1 MANKQITRAEAL
13 RDIASIRDRL
23 LTLKEH
29 MEPLPYALAQQVNI
43 CLHSLRTLEDQVR
56 RHYRHGEELP

>member
-13 RDIASIRDRL
+13 RDIGAIRDRL

-29 MEPLPYALAQQVNI
+29 MEPLPYGLAQQLNI
-43 CLHSLRTLEDQVR
+43 CLHSLRTFEDQVR
-56 RHYRHGEELP
+56 RHYRHDEESP

>member
-43 CLHSLRTLEDQVR
+43 CLHSLRTFEDQVR

>member
-13 RDIASIRDRL
+13 RDIGSIRDRL

-29 MEPLPYALAQQVNI
+29 MEPLSYGLAQQLNI
-43 CLHSLRTLEDQVR
+43 CLHSLRTFEDQTR